1 MNDSPNPETQAFLD
15 LVANSNRPPIS
26 SLPLSEFRKLNQVF
40 ISSSPAPEPLAKV
53 ENRTIPGPGGELPI
67 RIYTPAGNPPFP
79 VLVYFHGGGYVMGDL
94 DMVDSIC
101 RTLANGAECIV
112 FSVNYRLAPEH
123 PFPAAIADGFA
134 ATEWVFNHAE
144 TFGGDRDRV
153 AVGGES
159 AGGNLAAVVAL
170 MRRDRGLSPLLY
182 QLLIYPMIQME
193 IETESRKKFG
203 ENYFLTTADIDYF
216 SAFYLPDPADR
227 NHPQVSPLLAQDFSN
242 LPPALIIT
250 AELDPL
256 RDEGQAYGDRLKTAG
271 VPVEMSCYPGTIHAF
286 VNLAG
291 ILSQGREALA
301 ESAAALKRAFSSQN

>member
-1 MNDSPNPETQAFLD
+1 MNDYPNAETQAFLD
-15 LVANSNRPPIS
+15 LIAASDRPPIHT
-26 SLPLSEFRKLNQVF
+26 LTPAELRNLNQMFVNY
-40 ISSSPAPEPLAKV
+40 SHPPEPVEKV

-79 VLVYFHGGGYVMGDL
+79 VLVYFHGGGYILGDL

-101 RTLANGAECIV
+101 RTLANGAECV
-112 FSVNYRLAPEH
+112 VVSVDYRLAPEH
-123 PFPAAIADGFA
+123 PFPAAIEDGLA
-134 ATEWVFNHAE
+134 ATEWVFNHGE

-170 MRRDRGLSPLLY
+170 IRRDRSLPPLVY
-182 QLLIYPMIQME
+182 QLLIYPSTQVD
-193 IETESRKKFG
+193 IETESRRKFS
-203 ENYFLTTADIDYF
+203 ENYFLRVDSIAYF
-216 SAFYLPDPADR
+216 VKLYLPDISKRRDPLA
-227 NHPQVSPLLAQDFSN
+227 SPLLTKDLSN

-250 AELDPL
+250 AEFDPL
-256 RDEGQAYGDRLKTAG
+256 RDEGQAYGDRLKKAG
-271 VPVEMSCYPGTIHAF
+271 VPVQISCYPGTIHAF

-301 ESAAALKRAFSSQN
+301 ESSRALKRAFYS